1 LNIGVPKETF
11 PDEQRVA
18 LIPAVIPKLTAA
30 GFTILIE
37 EGAGQRAGFP
47 DHEYQAKGAAIVP
60 DRRALFSQSDY
71 ILETHILSSPEKV
84 NGEDLNLT
92 HPGQILI
99 SLLNPL
105 ASPDTARLL
114 AEHGVDA
121 FALELMPRI
130 ARAQSMDVL
139 SSMATIVGYKA
150 IVLAADHLPRM
161 FPLMMTAAGTILPAR
176 VFVIGAGVAGLQA
189 VATARRLGAVV
200 QAWDIRP
207 AAKEQVE
214 SLGAKFVE
222 FPLEAQNAETSAG
235 YARTMDREFYERQQ
249 ELMAKVI
256 LESNVVITS
265 AAVFGSKAPILITE
279 DTVQRMSPGSV
290 IVDLVSEQ
298 GGNCELTESCKIILR
313 HDVTIIA
320 PTNLAATVPYHASQ
334 MFANNITNF
343 ILHLTDNGKIRPG
356 GFDLNDEIIR
366 STMITQSGKVVHP
379 AIQKLL
385 GPPTVGQSEETSGGN
400 S

>member
-1 LNIGVPKETF
+1 MNIGVPKEIF

-18 LIPAVIPKLTAA
+18 LIPAVVPKLTAA
-30 GFTILIE
+30 GFTIMIE
-37 EGAGQRAGFP
+37 EGAGMPAGFA
-47 DHEYQAKGAAIVP
+47 DQEYRSKGAVIVSE
-60 DRRALFSQSDY
+60 RQAVFSQSDY
-71 ILETHILSSPEKV
+71 IFQVHALSSPEKI
-84 NGEDLNLT
+84 NQRDLDLM
-92 HPGQILI
+92 HQGQILI

-105 ASPDTARLL
+105 AAPGVAKTL
-114 AEHGVDA
+114 ADRGVDA

-161 FPLMMTAAGTILPAR
+161 FPLLMTAAGTILPAR

-189 VATARRLGAVV
+189 IATARRLGAVV

-222 FPLEAQNAETSAG
+222 FPLEAQDTETSAG
-235 YARTMDREFYERQQ
+235 YARTMDEAFYRRQR
-249 ELMAKVI
+249 ELMTKVI
-256 LESNVVITS
+256 LESNVVVTS

-279 DTVQRMSPGSV
+279 DTVQRMASGSV
-290 IVDLVSEQ
+290 IVDLVGEQ
-298 GGNCELTESCKIILR
+298 GGNCELTEACKTVVR

-320 PTNLAATVPYHASQ
+320 PTNMAATIPYHASQ

-343 ILHLTDNGKIRPG
+343 VLHLTNNGTIQPG
-356 GFDLNDEIIR
+356 QFNLTDEIIR
-366 STMITQSGKVVHP
+366 STMITQGGQVVHP

-385 GPPTVGQSEETSGGN
+385 DPLTTIPNETSRGN